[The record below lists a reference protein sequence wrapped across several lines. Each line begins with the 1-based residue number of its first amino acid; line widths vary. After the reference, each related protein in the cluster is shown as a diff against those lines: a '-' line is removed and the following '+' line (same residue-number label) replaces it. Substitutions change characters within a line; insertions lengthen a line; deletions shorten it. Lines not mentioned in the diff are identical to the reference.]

1 MIYNDGFNSLE
12 LRRDGSIE
20 VTVNDY
26 DMDYHP
32 ITVYAD
38 FDQDTVKKLY
48 LRLKEHFEQEE
59 PKMSIEQQHKDMVAR
74 LAKPGEDILVSLTPE
89 KCHLWH
95 MGTGAV
101 GEVIEC
107 LEGVMNADAENVKE
121 ELGDSLFY
129 LEGLRN
135 TICPERDIEDVP
147 SDEEGLIIPEAII
160 LVGRILDKLKKVV
173 AYNKEMDRF
182 DLGNDILLMKHMMYQ
197 MIDRADFTVEEVLQ
211 HNIDKLDGK
220 RYKDGYSDA
229 AAQER
234 ADKEGEE

>member
-1 MIYNDGFNSLE
+1 
-12 LRRDGSIE
+12 
-20 VTVNDY
+20 
-26 DMDYHP
+26 
-32 ITVYAD
+32 
-38 FDQDTVKKLY
+38 
-48 LRLKEHFEQEE
+48 
-59 PKMSIEQQHKDMVAR
+59 MSIEQQHKDMVVR
-74 LAKPGEDILVSLTPE
+74 LAKPGEDILASLTPE

-95 MGTGAV
+95 MGTGVV

-135 TICPERDIEDVP
+135 TICPERDIKDVP

-173 AYNKEMDRF
+173 AYNKEVDRF
-182 DLGNDILLMKHMMYQ
+182 DLGNDILMMKHLLHQ
-197 MIDRADFTVEEVLQ
+197 MIGRAGFTVEEVLQ

-229 AAQER
+229 AAKER
-234 ADKEGEE
+234 ADKEEECSQK